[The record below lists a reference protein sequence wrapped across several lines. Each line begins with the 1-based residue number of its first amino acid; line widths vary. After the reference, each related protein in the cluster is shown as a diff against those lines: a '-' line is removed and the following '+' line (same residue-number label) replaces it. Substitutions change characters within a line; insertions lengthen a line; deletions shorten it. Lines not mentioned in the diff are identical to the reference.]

1 MLAVVAA
8 MSAQAQIGY
17 KGQVTA
23 AVDGGITH
31 LGGYVGAARIGAY
44 LSPHSVLG
52 GGVMFDKTRCCRP
65 EGFCWEVRAA
75 IGCHVR
81 AICCLIRTSSCT
93 AFSPNSE
100 WSMYSAGIGR

>member
-52 GGVMFDKTRCCRP
+52 GGVMFDKTRYDATL
-65 EGFCWEVRAA
+65 GDSF
-75 IGCHVR
+75 
-81 AICCLIRTSSCT
+81 AICRSVEQVCAAAVRR
-93 AFSPNSE
+93 A
-100 WSMYSAGIGR
+100 SAGR

>member
-1 MLAVVAA
+1 MKQKVMLLMLAVVAA

-44 LSPHSVLG
+44 LSPHSVL
-52 GGVMFDKTRCCRP
+52 RP
-65 EGFCWEVRAA
+65 AMMPRWEIRSMRRNGSVRF
-75 IGCHVR
+75 IINMPQR
-81 AICCLIRTSSCT
+81 
-93 AFSPNSE
+93 
-100 WSMYSAGIGR
+100 

>member
-1 MLAVVAA
+1 MLLMLAVVAV

-44 LSPHSVLG
+44 LPAFG
-52 GGVMFDKTRCCRP
+52 IRGRCD
-65 EGFCWEVRAA
+65 VRQDP
-75 IGCHVR
+75 
-81 AICCLIRTSSCT
+81 L
-93 AFSPNSE
+93 
-100 WSMYSAGIGR
+100 